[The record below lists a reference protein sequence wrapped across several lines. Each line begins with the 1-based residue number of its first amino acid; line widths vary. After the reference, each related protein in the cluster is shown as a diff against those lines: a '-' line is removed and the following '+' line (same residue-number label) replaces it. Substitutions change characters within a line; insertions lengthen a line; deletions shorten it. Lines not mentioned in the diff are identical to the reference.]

1 MQERDSI
8 RSKALL
14 EAHIRYQNRTRSM
27 GCVVRNISLSGARL
41 EVDPTVVLPNEF
53 ELDIPNRGAMVQC
66 ALKWRKDDAAGVKF
80 LNRAGPTDAELVEE
94 LRREIAKL
102 RQENARLKAR
112 VQELTSEV

>member
-1 MQERDSI
+1 M
-8 RSKALL
+8 
-14 EAHIRYQNRTRSM
+14 
-27 GCVVRNISLSGARL
+27 
-41 EVDPTVVLPNEF
+41 LPNEF

-66 ALKWRKDDAAGVKF
+66 ALKWRKDNAVGVKF

-94 LRREIAKL
+94 LRRENAKL